1 MDLKLNKELDKK
13 LKNSSGNDKKTLFPE
28 HEFIGTCLKI
38 GLTIED
44 LKILTYVDVMKI
56 LVSML
61 PNQEEQSD
69 DRKATQQDISNFLG

>member
-13 LKNSSGNDKKTLFPE
+13 LKNSSGNDKKALFPE
-28 HEFIGTCLKI
+28 HEFIGTCLKV

-44 LKILTYVDVMKI
+44 LKTLTYVDVMKI

-61 PNQEEQSD
+61 PNEEEQSD
-69 DRKATQQDISNFLG
+69 GKKATQQDISNFLG